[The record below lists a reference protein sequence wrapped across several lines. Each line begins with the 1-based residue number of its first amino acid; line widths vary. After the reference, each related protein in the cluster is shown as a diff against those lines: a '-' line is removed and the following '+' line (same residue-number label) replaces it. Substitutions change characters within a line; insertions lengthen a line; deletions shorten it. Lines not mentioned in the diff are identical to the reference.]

1 MKIKILATGSSG
13 LVGSRFF
20 ETYKNKYEIV
30 PASFPEFDMTD
41 LSQVAKILDETKPDF
56 IVNFAAFT
64 DVSLAEDQR
73 NNKEGDCWKIN
84 VEGTRNIV
92 KALPNGTKLIH
103 ISTDMVFPGSKEFPG
118 PYSEDQIPE
127 KDPDKV
133 TWYGFTKGEA
143 ERVVQSS
150 LGNEATILR
159 LIYPFSAYFDKKLDY
174 VRKPLSLFDQGKLYP
189 MFTDQQVSV
198 VYVDDVARVLEKI
211 IEKDA
216 KGVFHA
222 SSEDTTSPYELT
234 SYVIEKVRG
243 VKNAVKP
250 SSLDDFLKNVGNP
263 VRYPKYGGLKVE
275 KTEKELGIKLGTW
288 KDMVDR
294 FKIQFK

>member
-13 LVGSRFF
+13 LVGSRFL
-20 ETYKNKYEIV
+20 EIYKDKYEII

-41 LSQVAKILDETKPDF
+41 FSQVVKKLSETKPDF

-64 DVSLAEDQR
+64 DVGLAEDQR
-73 NNKEGDCWKIN
+73 NNKDGDCWKIN
-84 VEGTRNIV
+84 VEGTGNIV
-92 KALPNGTKLIH
+92 KALPNGTRLIH

-118 PYSEDQIPE
+118 PYSEDQILE

-143 ERVVQSS
+143 ERVVQNS
-150 LGNEATILR
+150 LGDEVTILR
-159 LIYPFSAYFDKKLDY
+159 LIYPFSAHFDKKLDY
-174 VRKPLSLFDQGKLYP
+174 VRKPLSLYDQGKLYP

-198 VYVDDVARVLEKI
+198 VFVDDVARILEKI
-211 IEKDA
+211 IEKDT

-222 SSEDTTSPYELT
+222 SSEDTTTPYELT
-234 SYVIEKVRG
+234 NYVIEKVRG
-243 VKNAVKP
+243 VKNAAKP

-294 FKIQFK
+294 FKMQFT

>member
-1 MKIKILATGSSG
+1 MKTKILATGSSG

-20 ETYKNKYEIV
+20 EIFKDKYEIV
-30 PASFPEFDMTD
+30 PASFPEFDMTVP
-41 LSQVAKILDETKPDF
+41 SQVAKKLDETKPDF
-56 IVNFAAFT
+56 VVNFAAFT
-64 DVSLAEDQR
+64 DVGLAEDQR
-73 NNKEGDCWKIN
+73 NDKDGDCWKIN
-84 VEGTRNIV
+84 VEGTKNIV
-92 KALPNGTKLIH
+92 KALPNNSKLIH

-118 PYSEDQIPE
+118 PYAEDQIPE
-127 KDPDKV
+127 KDPGKL

-143 ERVVQSS
+143 ERIVQDS
-150 LGNEATILR
+150 LGDECTILR
-159 LIYPFSAYFDKKLDY
+159 LIYPFSAHFDKKLDY

-198 VYVDDVARVLEKI
+198 VYVDDVARVLEEI
-211 IEKDA
+211 IEKEA

-222 SSEDTTSPYELT
+222 SSEDTTTPYELT
-234 SYVIEKVRG
+234 NYVIEKVRG
-243 VKNAVKP
+243 IKNAVKP

-294 FKIQFK
+294 FKMQFK